1 VFNDTDDSYRFST
14 GKTQGDG
21 RQASHWKD
29 NDLTSVLLGVMDPTL
44 SFGQQISISNADLR
58 AFDLIGW
65 DLVAVAAVPVPAAL
79 PLLLTGLAGLGFFG
93 WRRRKAS

>member
-1 VFNDTDDSYRFST
+1 
-14 GKTQGDG
+14 
-21 RQASHWKD
+21 
-29 NDLTSVLLGVMDPTL
+29 MDPTL